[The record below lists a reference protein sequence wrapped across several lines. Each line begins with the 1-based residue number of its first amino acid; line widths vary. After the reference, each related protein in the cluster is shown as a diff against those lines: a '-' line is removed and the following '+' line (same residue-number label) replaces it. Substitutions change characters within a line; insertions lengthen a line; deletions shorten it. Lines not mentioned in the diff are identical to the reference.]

1 MVERPKLVVLL
12 TVLSAGVL
20 LFVVLYPYTP
30 TPIATTMGKILA
42 ACVLVFAVVPA
53 SSTLATNSTV
63 TGFSKECPRL
73 FPSYQLLDLICVRLC

>member
-1 MVERPKLVVLL
+1 MGERPKMVVLL
-12 TVLSAGVL
+12 TILSAGIL

-30 TPIATTMGKILA
+30 TPVATTMGKILV

-53 SSTLATNSTV
+53 SSTLAIHSTV
-63 TGFSKECPRL
+63 TGFSKDCSRL